1 MTTQLTLKGVSKA
14 YGERRVLHQITF
26 SVRPG
31 ERMGIVG
38 ENGSGKSTL
47 LRLIAGVETP
57 DDGEVTVSAAG
68 GVGYLGQTLDLPGH
82 HTVQQAI
89 DAALAELR
97 ALEHGMQEAAQT
109 QEMDRYG
116 DLLTAFEAR
125 GGYEADA
132 RVDKAIHGLGLARI
146 ERSRVLSSLSGGEQA
161 RLGLACALAAAPEIL
176 LLDEPT
182 NHLDEQAMAWLEDR
196 LREHKGTVVTV
207 SHDRIFLDRV
217 ATAILEVEDGTLTRF
232 GGGYTGFLAAKAA
245 ARLRW
250 EQAHAEW
257 LEEIRQVREFA
268 ATTAHRVAVGRAMK
282 DNNKMAYD
290 RNAGRVQSSVA
301 SRVRQAQERLRR
313 LEDHPVPRPPRPL
326 RFHGTFA
333 PAEKRTGTLV
343 QLGHLRIEAGD
354 RFLIHGPNGAGK
366 STLLAAIAAEAG
378 ARAGYLPQEVTFNPD
393 KTVIETYGAAATT
406 LMSTGL
412 FRQEALQL
420 TTGVLST
427 GQRRRLAL
435 AILLAGEYDLLLLD
449 EPTNHLSLTL
459 VEELEQALDGYGGAL
474 VVVTHDR
481 ALRRRFTGTEISL
494 QEGHPC

>member
-1 MTTQLTLKGVSKA
+1 MTTQLTLKGVSKT

-97 ALEHGMQEAAQT
+97 ALEDGMREAAEA

-116 DLLTAFEAR
+116 DLLTSFESR

-132 RVDKAIHGLGLARI
+132 RVDKAVHGLGLARI
-146 ERSRVLSSLSGGEQA
+146 ERSRVLSSLSGGERA
-161 RLGLACALAAAPEIL
+161 RLGLACALAASPEI
-176 LLDEPT
+176 
-182 NHLDEQAMAWLEDR
+182 
-196 LREHKGTVVTV
+196 
-207 SHDRIFLDRV
+207 
-217 ATAILEVEDGTLTRF
+217 
-232 GGGYTGFLAAKAA
+232 
-245 ARLRW
+245 
-250 EQAHAEW
+250 
-257 LEEIRQVREFA
+257 
-268 ATTAHRVAVGRAMK
+268 
-282 DNNKMAYD
+282 
-290 RNAGRVQSSVA
+290 
-301 SRVRQAQERLRR
+301 
-313 LEDHPVPRPPRPL
+313 
-326 RFHGTFA
+326 
-333 PAEKRTGTLV
+333 
-343 QLGHLRIEAGD
+343 
-354 RFLIHGPNGAGK
+354 
-366 STLLAAIAAEAG
+366 
-378 ARAGYLPQEVTFNPD
+378 
-393 KTVIETYGAAATT
+393 
-406 LMSTGL
+406 
-412 FRQEALQL
+412 
-420 TTGVLST
+420 
-427 GQRRRLAL
+427 
-435 AILLAGEYDLLLLD
+435 LLLD

-459 VEELEQALDGYGGAL
+459 VELEQALDGYGGAL